1 MFNPRRNGTHN
12 IPTSAGSR
20 ADDLRLERPS
30 GDPVHRDSPLGHTFH
45 RPPEDDRLLRSRDA
59 AEYLAIS
66 ERKLWELSAGNEIP
80 VVRCGRLVRYC
91 VTDLQAWIA
100 RHREGGRR
108 AS

>member
-1 MFNPRRNGTHN
+1 MFNPRPDGPHN

-20 ADDLRLERPS
+20 ADDLRLKRTS
-30 GDPVHRDSPLGHTFH
+30 GDPVHRDSPAGHTFH
-45 RPPEDDRLLRSRDA
+45 GPPEDDLLLRSRDA
-59 AEYLAIS
+59 AAYLAIS
-66 ERKLWELSAGNEIP
+66 ERKLWELAAGNEIP

-91 VTDLQAWIA
+91 VMDLQAWIA